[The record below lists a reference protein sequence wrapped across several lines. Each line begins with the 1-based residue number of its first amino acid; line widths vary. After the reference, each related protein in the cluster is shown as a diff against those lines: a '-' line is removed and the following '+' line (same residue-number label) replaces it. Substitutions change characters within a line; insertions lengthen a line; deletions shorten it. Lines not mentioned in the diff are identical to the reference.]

1 MFWGSTIEGMKHTKQ
16 ILCFIICILCLLA
29 GAAERYFRPF
39 SPMEGLEVHF
49 INVGQ
54 GDSILIVCDG
64 EAMLIDGGDNGAE
77 HILPDYLKKQGIT
90 SLRYII
96 ATHPHTDHV
105 GGLDAVAQTVDVDTV
120 YLSCVDYETKSF
132 RNFFETVTEKGGNL
146 QFPEVDS
153 TFALGNAFL
162 TVLGPR
168 TYNVPDNW
176 NNASIVLRLTYG
188 DTSFLFTGDAEQSE
202 ETELLEAGCNVS
214 CDVLKVGHHGSRT
227 SSGYRLLYEAQPAYA
242 VISCGEG
249 NDYGHPHKEALS
261 RLQDA
266 GIHDILRTDRLG
278 SIVFYSDG
286 TNLTYTTEYDYELN

>member
-1 MFWGSTIEGMKHTKQ
+1 MKHGKQ
-16 ILCFIICILCLLA
+16 ILSLIVCILCLLA
-29 GAAERYFRPF
+29 GAAEWYFHQPT
-39 SPMEGLEVHF
+39 PMEGLDVHF

-54 GDSILIVCDG
+54 GDAILIVCDG
-64 EAMLIDGGDNGAE
+64 EAMLIDGGDNHAE
-77 HILPDYLKKQGIT
+77 HILPDYLEKQGIT

-96 ATHPHTDHV
+96 ATHPHADHI
-105 GGLDAVAQTVDVDTV
+105 GGLDAAAQAVDDVDTV
-120 YLSCVDYETKSF
+120 YLSCMDYNTKSF
-132 RNFFETVTEKGGNL
+132 RDFLETVAEKGGTL
-146 QFPEVDS
+146 EFPEVDS
-153 TFALGNAFL
+153 TFALGGAFL

-168 TYNVPDNW
+168 TYHVPNNW

-188 DTSFLFTGDAEQSE
+188 DTAFLFTGDAEQEE

-249 NDYGHPHKEALS
+249 NDYGHPHTEALS

-266 GIHDILRTDRLG
+266 GVSGILRTDLEG
-278 SIVFYSDG
+278 TIVFHSDG
-286 TNLTYTTEYDYELN
+286 NNLTYTTEFMN